1 MLGLQLNR
9 VALTL
14 AAGVMSAACGA
25 TGAFAQSQ
33 AAGPQAPKVSTAI
46 NVACGDPKKSSCALV
61 LPQIAAYSAK
71 QGLALVP
78 VATLGSVQS
87 AESNVCPGTAQAAIG
102 MADGFD
108 SVRKSAL
115 CATSF
120 DVIGHPLFPY
130 FGYLIV
136 SNAIPVSTLDNLVNN
151 LGVGQVLTVSDGKPG
166 TGGQVTF
173 ANILASNPVYRHLIV
188 TTELDRDAA
197 LADVQNIALHAY
209 FVMDRPGSPTIQA
222 IANATDAHGNPL
234 YKFLAI
240 NPGPAF
246 YGLKDAAGHPL
257 YHEVTINAGFMGFGN
272 TTTVSTDA
280 VVIVNHDWAH
290 DPANAHAVSVLQ
302 VAAHQ
307 ADAGIRMATKTP
319 ASWKGD
325 STAAGPSDYIV
336 LAQSAPT
343 SQQLIAQLKP
353 AAAPPATPATSAT
366 PAAVQAPPQVPAA
379 VAALPVNL
387 ANPASPP
394 VSATIPAP
402 APAAAPPPALA
413 STNLDIDFASGSA
426 NLLPD
431 DMAALDGLG
440 QALSSAQLSG
450 YNFRIIGHTD
460 TVGDPS
466 FNQALSLQRAA
477 SVKAYLE
484 AKYGIADARLQ
495 VAGLGEDDLL
505 VATPPNTPNQS
516 NRRVE
521 IVTTGSSS

>member
-14 AAGVMSAACGA
+14 AAGVISAACA
-25 TGAFAQSQ
+25 AMGAFAQSQ
-33 AAGPQAPKVSTAI
+33 AAAPPAPKPSAAI
-46 NVACGDPKKSSCALV
+46 NVACGDPNKSSCALV
-61 LPQIAAYSAK
+61 LPQIAAYSAR
-71 QGLALVP
+71 QGLVLAP

-87 AESNVCPGTAQAAIG
+87 AADDVCPGKAQAAIG

-108 SVRKSAL
+108 AVRKSAP

-136 SNAIPVSTLDNLVNN
+136 SNAVPVSTLDNLVNN
-151 LGVGQVLTVSDGKPG
+151 LGVGQMLTVSDGKPG

-173 ANILASNPVYRHLIV
+173 ANILASNPAYQHLIV
-188 TTELDRDAA
+188 TTGLDQDAA
-197 LADVQNIALHAY
+197 LDDVQNIALHAY
-209 FVMDRPGSPTIQA
+209 FVMDGPGSPVIQA

-234 YKFLAI
+234 YKFLSI
-240 NPGPAF
+240 DPGPGY
-246 YGLKDAAGHPL
+246 YGLKDAAGDPL
-257 YHEVTINAGFMGFGN
+257 YHEVTINAGFMGFGS

-280 VVIVNHDWAH
+280 VVIVNHAWAQ
-290 DPANAHAVSVLQ
+290 DPANAQALSVLQ
-302 VAAHQ
+302 LAANQ
-307 ADAGIRMATKTP
+307 ADADIRTATKTP
-319 ASWKGD
+319 ASWNGD
-325 STAAGPSDYIV
+325 STGASDYVV

-353 AAAPPATPATSAT
+353 AAAPPAPPAT
-366 PAAVQAPPQVPAA
+366 PAAAPAPAPVPAA

-387 ANPASPP
+387 ANPASPAAP
-394 VSATIPAP
+394 ATMPAP
-402 APAAAPPPALA
+402 AVAAPPVLA

-426 NLLPD
+426 ALLPD
-431 DMAALDGLG
+431 DIAALDGLG

-450 YNFRIIGHTD
+450 YNFKIIGHTD

-466 FNQALSLQRAA
+466 FNKALSLQRAA

-495 VAGLGEDDLL
+495 VAGLGESDLL